1 MKRLQPIGALLAL
14 LLFLTGCA
22 AEPVPTEAQQQPPV
36 LAKHQPAKPQKHVV
50 AQRFTAFLKQRV
62 QNRGFEKN
70 RGELGGNAELP
81 ETQFQNET
89 VLRYKNTAFSSFPK
103 IGRIFA

>member
-36 LAKHQPAKPQKHVV
+36 TAPAE
-50 AQRFTAFLKQRV
+50 T
-62 QNRGFEKN
+62 
-70 RGELGGNAELP
+70 P
-81 ETQFQNET
+81 E
-89 VLRYKNTAFSSFPK
+89 
-103 IGRIFA
+103 IGRAHV